1 VSLTA
6 DALRKLA
13 ALRLDADQ
21 MAGVLDVLADMQSVE
36 EERKAKQ
43 RERTR
48 KHREQRD
55 CNVTETSPSRYG
67 DVTAPSPSLAKE
79 IPPRPPKE
87 NSTLTPSPSLLDS
100 AGDAFERFRR
110 AYPRRSGPWK
120 PAKQKFIG
128 LVRSGEDAEE
138 IIRGAE
144 EFARLKAE
152 ADPQFIPMP
161 ATWLNQERWKDPPDP
176 SRGPTNVRQF
186 AKPDDGK
193 AKFRDALARFRGEA
207 PGPSAADE
215 GAITAEFKVVSSD

>member
-1 VSLTA
+1 VSIAAIITDLIAAGTPA
-6 DALRKLA
+6 ELVGRVAEALA
-13 ALRLDADQ
+13 ARDVVTVQVRDEAAERRRAADR
-21 MAGVLDVLADMQSVE
+21 
-36 EERKAKQ
+36 ERKA
-43 RERTR
+43 
-48 KHREQRD
+48 
-55 CNVTETSPSRYG
+55 NVRGNPQTSAEPVSL
-67 DVTAPSPSLAKE
+67 PSLAKE
-79 IPPRPPKE
+79 IPPKPPKE
-87 NSTLTPSPSLLDS
+87 NSTLTHPSSLLDS
-100 AGDAFERFRR
+100 AGDAFELFRR

-120 PAKQKFIG
+120 PAKQKFLG

-161 ATWLNQERWKDPPDP
+161 ATWLNQERWKDPPDA

-186 AKPDDGK
+186 AKFDDGK

-207 PGPSAADE
+207 TGPSAADE